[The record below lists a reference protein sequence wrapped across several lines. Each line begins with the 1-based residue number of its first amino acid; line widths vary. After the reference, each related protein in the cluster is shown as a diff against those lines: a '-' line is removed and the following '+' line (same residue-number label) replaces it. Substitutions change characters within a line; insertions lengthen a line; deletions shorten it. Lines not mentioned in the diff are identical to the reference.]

1 MNPIYSSDSI
11 NNNPA
16 IIKQNI
22 LSRSIISQNSHI
34 DLDSQKNEVEL
45 LSKIKSNQSEDHTE
59 KIKITLINSNTKNPK
74 IQIQITNPTD
84 PLILY
89 MLDITEVEF
98 MQIKSEQSLLID
110 FQNFSNFILNMLD
123 ICTKENSNYLCVLH
137 KLNLNEALFIIQERT
152 QYREL
157 NHLVLKLNQANDS
170 ILKKFLGNL
179 YIEFR
184 TKYEDAINNINN
196 LDGNVQE
203 MTKEMNEIKEELN
216 QNKTENKNNLDNLLN
231 EKNKEIN
238 LIKEQCFAEQKK
250 SLENLENEKNKKIS
264 ELENKIKE
272 LQNNIENLS
281 KTKIELEDYKMKL
294 EINQKDLEGKHA
306 ISNTELNVYKN
317 DIQKLREDNSNLNQQ
332 CFKQEKEITELQFK
346 NQNYLNEI
354 EEKKKKTSKI

>member
-16 IIKQNI
+16 VIKQNI
-22 LSRSIISQNSHI
+22 LSRSIISQNTHI
-34 DLDSQKNEVEL
+34 DLDNQKNEIEL
-45 LSKIKSNQSEDHTE
+45 QAKIKSNQSEDHTE
-59 KIKITLINSNTKNPK
+59 KIKIALINSNIKNPK
-74 IQIQITNPTD
+74 IQIQITSPLD
-84 PLILY
+84 PLILFI
-89 MLDITEVEF
+89 LDITEVEF
-98 MQIKSEQSLLID
+98 MQIKTDQSLLID

-123 ICTKENSNYLCVLH
+123 TCIKDNSNYLCVLH

-170 ILKKFLGNL
+170 VLKKFLGNL
-179 YIEFR
+179 YMEFK
-184 TKYEDAINNINN
+184 TKYEDAVNNINN
-196 LDGNVQE
+196 LDSNVQE

-216 QNKTENKNNLDNLLN
+216 QSKIENKNNLDNLLN

-238 LIKEQCFAEQKK
+238 LIKEECFAEQKK
-250 SLENLENEKNKKIS
+250 LLENLENEKNKKIS

-272 LQNNIENLS
+272 LQNNIEILS
-281 KTKIELEDYKMKL
+281 KTKNELEDYKMKL

-332 CFKQEKEITELQFK
+332 CFKK
-346 NQNYLNEI
+346 
-354 EEKKKKTSKI
+354 